1 MYKLPKSFA
10 QAHPHFQEKNAAVQ
24 TIPLRIEQR
33 IGDGVHAIA
42 LACHALAG
50 AGDSVATQVRAPS
63 KPTWPGLM
71 DNFVGGG
78 LAAGLSVKEN
88 AIKEAKVKCK
98 LVQC

>member
-1 MYKLPKSFA
+1 MLTYCPQYGIQINGWL
-10 QAHPHFQEKNAAVQ
+10 QHPV
-24 TIPLRIEQR
+24 LGLSLWLQR
-33 IGDGVHAIA
+33 R
-42 LACHALAG
+42 
-50 AGDSVATQVRAPS
+50 SPS

-88 AIKEAKVKCK
+88 AIKEAKVKSK